1 MGVLAAG
8 FTTLCLYVGEVA
20 TAEPSK
26 CLTETKCQ
34 PIVETDC
41 SCVGEKQTEVTHA
54 KVKYRPHSGHTKSHL
69 LTIQQADI

>member
-1 MGVLAAG
+1 MGALAAG
-8 FTTLCLYVGEVA
+8 FTALCLYVGEVA
-20 TAEPSK
+20 TAKPSK

-41 SCVGEKQTEVTHA
+41 SCVGEKQTEV
-54 KVKYRPHSGHTKSHL
+54 KYRPHSGHTKSHL

>member
-1 MGVLAAG
+1 MGALAAG
-8 FTTLCLYVGEVA
+8 FTALCLYVGEVA

-34 PIVETDC
+34 PIVEADC